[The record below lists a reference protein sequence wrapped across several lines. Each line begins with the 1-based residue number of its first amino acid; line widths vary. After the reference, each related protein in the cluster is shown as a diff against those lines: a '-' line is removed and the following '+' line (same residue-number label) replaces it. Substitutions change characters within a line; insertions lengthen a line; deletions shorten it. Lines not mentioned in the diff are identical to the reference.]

1 MARSTRIIKSG
12 GIIFLPAD
20 TTYPVWKILING
32 EDVTSYVAFCDANL
46 YATEKLNYVDINLD
60 NYLGRYNG
68 KWDYEN
74 ESIDIDVYFE
84 YGTAS
89 TYKNL
94 DPTNRIFHGKIDK
107 ITKGL
112 TNQGWMMNV
121 TGRDRPELV
130 DIRLT
135 LEFDSETIDN
145 AIKAVI
151 AEVNAQ
157 AGYDVITE
165 GTIETTAT
173 TTSANYREMEGI
185 RILED
190 LCKRANFDGRI
201 NADGS
206 YDVFTRGT
214 KICNDE
220 SVASGL
226 NVFSST
232 GIGVDATDIKNN
244 VRVYG
249 QEVEG
254 CLIMDTKKSTTY
266 QPWRKDLIV
275 NDTAQETIN
284 QVKDRASKEYDNQVD
299 GEIKASLVCIGLPN
313 LKVGQSI
320 KTFVAYCDL
329 DDEYVVS
336 HVNHIFSMS
345 GSESRIVLNQ
355 LEKDGLKLIKNN
367 DKDIREKSTFNNP
380 NNMEYSYHFT
390 FANDNNVATHSNTE
404 TEDGKLKLTTGND
417 SGTMISNALTLD
429 EDINY
434 AEVRFNGNDDCDLC
448 SFEVS
453 ADDGENYDE
462 VTVGTK
468 GDPGTQIS
476 ISNPG
481 KKLRLKVIMASSTT
495 KTLPEI
501 ESCVVLAKQ

>member
-1 MARSTRIIKSG
+1 
-12 GIIFLPAD
+12 
-20 TTYPVWKILING
+20 
-32 EDVTSYVAFCDANL
+32 
-46 YATEKLNYVDINLD
+46 
-60 NYLGRYNG
+60 
-68 KWDYEN
+68 
-74 ESIDIDVYFE
+74 
-84 YGTAS
+84 
-89 TYKNL
+89 
-94 DPTNRIFHGKIDK
+94 
-107 ITKGL
+107 
-112 TNQGWMMNV
+112 
-121 TGRDRPELV
+121 
-130 DIRLT
+130 
-135 LEFDSETIDN
+135 
-145 AIKAVI
+145 
-151 AEVNAQ
+151 
-157 AGYDVITE
+157 
-165 GTIETTAT
+165 
-173 TTSANYREMEGI
+173 
-185 RILED
+185 
-190 LCKRANFDGRI
+190 
-201 NADGS
+201 
-206 YDVFTRGT
+206 
-214 KICNDE
+214 
-220 SVASGL
+220 
-226 NVFSST
+226 
-232 GIGVDATDIKNN
+232 
-244 VRVYG
+244 
-249 QEVEG
+249 
-254 CLIMDTKKSTTY
+254 MDTKKSTTY

-417 SGTMISNALTLD
+417 SGTMISNALTLE
-429 EDINY
+429 EDVNY

-453 ADDGENYDE
+453 ADDGENYDS